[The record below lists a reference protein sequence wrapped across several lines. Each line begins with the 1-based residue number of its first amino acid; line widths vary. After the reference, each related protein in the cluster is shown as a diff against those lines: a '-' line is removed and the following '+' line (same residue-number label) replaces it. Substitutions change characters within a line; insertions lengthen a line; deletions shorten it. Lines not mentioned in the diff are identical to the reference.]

1 MRSPLTFFWTEVPKQ
16 CTNTAP
22 SSWSECHLTV
32 FCIDEIVPGYV
43 VYLVN
48 SWNSTT
54 EFIQTLRA
62 NTFGNLM
69 TIVWWW
75 STWHP
80 RELVPIGCNVPKKS
94 SEIPL
99 RIMITIPTWARLL
112 QNSALA
118 KKQLGFYSFSVLLW
132 TLFFNGF

>member
-1 MRSPLTFFWTEVPKQ
+1 MIKGVFVPLLRLTVSPPAVIPQSYCDVHLLRCPWISWPLTQ
-16 CTNTAP
+16 A
-22 SSWSECHLTV
+22 LR
-32 FCIDEIVPGYV
+32 
-43 VYLVN
+43 

-80 RELVPIGCNVPKKS
+80 RELVLIGCNVPKKS